1 MLKLFKKGH
10 LEFLIVYAVLSCYI
24 ILFANQHFLLEK
36 QGRKKPERECV
47 CFNIEECGKDKKIL
61 F

>member
-1 MLKLFKKGH
+1 MLRLFKKGH

-24 ILFANQHFLLEK
+24 RLFANQHFLLEK
-36 QGRKKPERECV
+36 QGRKSRRESV

-61 F
+61 I